1 MRRREF
7 IAMMGGAAVALPVT
21 AHAQQRPALPTVGF
35 LNAGTPAQWAHL
47 VAAFRKGLQD
57 EGYTEGQ
64 NVAIEYRWAEGQY
77 DRLPAMAAEL
87 VRSRVTVI
95 ASGGGQPVAAAAKA
109 ATTTIPI
116 VFTAGDDPV
125 KSGLVKSLNR
135 PDGNVTGVGS
145 FTLVTGSKRL
155 GLLRDLINPAS
166 VAVLTNP
173 GNPSSATET
182 EDLQEVAKISGPR
195 LLILNAIRE
204 SDLDTAFA
212 TMREQQANG
221 LIVQSGGLFTSQR
234 EKVVAL
240 ATRFAVPAIYAQREF
255 ADIGGLMSYGVS
267 FPDVYR
273 QLGVYTG
280 RILKGEKPA
289 NLPVLQPTK
298 FEFVINLKTARTL
311 GIAVSSGLLA
321 IADEVIE

>member
-1 MRRREF
+1 MKRREF
-7 IAMMGGAAVALPVT
+7 ITLLGGAAAAWPLAARSQQPTMPVI
-21 AHAQQRPALPTVGF
+21 GF
-35 LNAGTPAQWAHL
+35 LNGGSAAQWAHL
-47 VAAFRKGLQD
+47 VVAYRRGLSETGYV
-57 EGYTEGQ
+57 EGR
-64 NVAIEYRWAEGQY
+64 NVAIEFRWAEGQY
-77 DRLPAMAAEL
+77 DLLPAMAADL
-87 VRSRVTVI
+87 VRRRVTVI
-95 ASGGGQPVAAAAKA
+95 ASGGGDPPALAAKG

-116 VFTAGDDPV
+116 VFTSGGDPV

-155 GLLRDLINPAS
+155 GLLRELVRPVT

-173 GNPSSATET
+173 DNPSSHIEM
-182 EDLQEVAKISGPR
+182 EDLQSAAKIYDQR
-195 LLILNAIRE
+195 LLVLNATSEPDIN
-204 SDLDTAFA
+204 SAF
-212 TMREQQANG
+212 TTLQEQQAGG
-221 LIVQSGGLFTSQR
+221 LLVQSNPLFTSQR
-234 EKVVAL
+234 EKIVML
-240 ATRFAVPAIYAQREF
+240 AAHHAVPTIYAQREF

-280 RILKGEKPA
+280 KILKGEKPA

-298 FEFVINLKTARTL
+298 FEFIINLKTVKTL
-311 GIAVSSGLLA
+311 GLTIPSDVLA